1 MTVRLT
7 LLGTG
12 TSFGVPQIGCTCE
25 VCRSDDPRDRRSRTA
40 ALVDRNG
47 STLLVDTPPEL
58 RLQLVTAG
66 RSQVDAVLFT
76 HDHADHVHGI
86 DDLRAISG
94 RARRRLA
101 AYGLAGTMARLAGR
115 FPYIFDASIVPPPG
129 TFVPELDAHP
139 LEPGRETEIA
149 GIPVLPLAVDHGG
162 MQVLGFRFGPVA
174 YVTDVKR
181 IPAEA
186 RSLLAGVRVLVL
198 SALFERPH
206 PAHLSIPEAL
216 ETVAALGI
224 QQTWLTHLTHET
236 AHRAL
241 EARLPPHVRPAYDGL
256 VLEVDE

>member
-1 MTVRLT
+1 VTVRLT

-12 TSFGVPQIGCTCE
+12 TSFGVPQIGCACG

-47 STLLVDTPPEL
+47 RTLLVDTPPEL
-58 RLQLVTAG
+58 RLQLVAAG
-66 RSQVDAVLFT
+66 RSHVDAVLFT

-94 RARRRLA
+94 RARRRLT
-101 AYGLAGTMARLAGR
+101 AYGSAGTMARLAVR

-139 LEPGRETEIA
+139 LEPGLEMEIA

-162 MQVLGFRFGPVA
+162 MEVLSFRFGPVA

-216 ETVAALGI
+216 ESIATLGVE
-224 QQTWLTHLTHET
+224 QAWLTHLTHET